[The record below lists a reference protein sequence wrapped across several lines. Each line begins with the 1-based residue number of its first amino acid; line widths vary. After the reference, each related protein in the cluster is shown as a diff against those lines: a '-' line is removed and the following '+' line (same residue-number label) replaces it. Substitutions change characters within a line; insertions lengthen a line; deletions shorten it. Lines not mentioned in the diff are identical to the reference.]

1 MCSWASYQTDDLTY
15 MSGYMA
21 QAPIC
26 LWALCGR
33 IEVDQPD
40 HRAMYSVFIFFVIPS
55 PSHFVTE
62 LSEVSMGGGKGS
74 DHLSSLPN
82 FSILYIFMFLLLI
95 YN

>member
-21 QAPIC
+21 QAPVC

-62 LSEVSMGGGKGS
+62 LSEVSMGGGQGVR
-74 DHLSSLPN
+74 SLKLPTQ
-82 FSILYIFMFLLLI
+82 LQYTVYIYVFVTYL
-95 YN
+95 